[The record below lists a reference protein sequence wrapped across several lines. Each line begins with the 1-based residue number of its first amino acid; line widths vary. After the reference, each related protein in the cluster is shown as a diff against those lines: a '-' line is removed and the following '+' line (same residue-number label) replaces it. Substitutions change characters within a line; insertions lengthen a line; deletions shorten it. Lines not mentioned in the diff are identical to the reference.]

1 MELNELGSGI
11 DRLYELRSSRLELQ
25 REVDELKSKETEQRE
40 AILNCLALA
49 GLSKA
54 SGGLATASIKRS
66 TIPVVTDWEQV
77 HNYIRRENRF
87 DLLQKRISVIAWREL
102 YQDDVLIPG
111 TDAVEDEDL
120 SLTKASRG

>member
-1 MELNELGSGI
+1 MELNELGSAI
-11 DRLYELRSSRLELQ
+11 
-25 REVDELKSKETEQRE
+25 DELYQTRAQRLKLQQDVEGLKAIETEQRE

-66 TIPVVTDWEQV
+66 TIPAVFDWEQV
-77 HNYIRRENRF
+77 HDYIRRENRF
-87 DLLQKRISVIAWREL
+87 DLLQKRISVIACREL

-120 SLTKASRG
+120 SLTKASR